1 MTRELS
7 HVTRSVPSRV
17 PSSVPPVPWPP
28 PLARRRRSQQ
38 RRAVPPRPRAGT
50 PCARVRGIVYTSLF
64 RRSTPRP
71 PPGLI
76 NYPSYISPRTRARPF
91 ELPRASMS
99 TCERDLLRLLAI
111 HRPTAPCRLNCRCDD
126 TPRRARVSLYFTL
139 RTRRNMSYYFGTQPP
154 VVDPLDPTERV
165 FFFFF
170 IFL

>member
-17 PSSVPPVPWPP
+17 PSSVPRSLAATSTTTPPPP
-28 PLARRRRSQQ
+28 PLAAAPYRRG
-38 RRAVPPRPRAGT
+38 PGT

-126 TPRRARVSLYFTL
+126 TPRRAARAFLFTL
-139 RTRRNMSYYFGTQPP
+139 RSGLAVTCHITSVHSLRSLTP
-154 VVDPLDPTERV
+154 
-165 FFFFF
+165 
-170 IFL
+170 